1 MRLES
6 LTLPSIRAQAVLLK
20 LKKLVT
26 LNGGHFDAYGQDFDI
41 ASRSPAG
48 QAVAL
53 QKAGQHFKRVPQQA
67 RVSPFLAAIL

>member
-6 LTLPSIRAQAVLLK
+6 LTLRSIRARAGVLK

-41 ASRSPAG
+41 ASRSACAWFEEHPLG
-48 QAVAL
+48 
-53 QKAGQHFKRVPQQA
+53 KR
-67 RVSPFLAAIL
+67 

>member
-6 LTLPSIRAQAVLLK
+6 LTLRAALLK

-26 LNGGHFDAYGQDFDI
+26 LNGGHFDAYGQDFEI

-53 QKAGQHFKRVPQQA
+53 QKAGHNFKRVPQQA

>member
-1 MRLES
+1 MRLKS
-6 LTLPSIRAQAVLLK
+6 LTLRAALLK

-41 ASRSPAG
+41 ASRCTRWA
-48 QAVAL
+48 AVAL
-53 QKAGQHFKRVPQQA
+53 QKAGHHFKRVPQRA